1 MVPAG
6 GFTFICTIPWMF
18 LVYDTPEKHPRIQHS
33 ELKLIAKGKNPEATG
48 KVGTVTGVV
57 VERGGGGWVLS

>member
-1 MVPAG
+1 
-6 GFTFICTIPWMF
+6 MF
-18 LVYDTPEKHPRIQHS
+18 LVYDSPEKHPRIQHS